1 MAIRHLYEQY
11 GAEGYYKEHG
21 DAYENPH
28 KAEIDALVR
37 QNFDFMDVSGKVL
50 DLAAGGG
57 EVSSTLQRLGVE
69 DIIGCDPFTHTLY
82 RKNTGLDCLSLS
94 FEDIIR
100 QGLPQD
106 TYFSS
111 VICSFAM
118 HLCPEKQLY
127 ALCTQLFDRS
137 AQLFIITPHKRP
149 ELEKL
154 SGIELVH
161 DDFVLTTR
169 GKQVRL
175 RMYQRLY

>member
-28 KAEIDALVR
+28 FAEIDALIR
-37 QNFDFMDVSGKVL
+37 QNFDFIDTSAGVL

-57 EVSSTLQRLGVE
+57 EVSSTLQHLG
-69 DIIGCDPFTHTLY
+69 IQNIRGCDPFTDALY
-82 RKNTGLDCLSLS
+82 RKQTGLECWNFS

-100 QGLPQD
+100 NGLPQD
-106 TYFSS
+106 YYFSS

-137 AQLFIITPHKRP
+137 SQLFIITPHKRP

-161 DDFVLTTR
+161 EDFVLTPR

-175 RMYQRLY
+175 KMYHRLY